1 MLCVCDCLF
10 VSLFAGSS
18 LVAPLPWLISRS
30 GLKATNTTIITI
42 IINII
47 VTTTQVGKP
56 SRTIDPL
63 RILGHL

>member
-1 MLCVCDCLF
+1 MLCVCDCDCLF

-30 GLKATNTTIITI
+30 GLKAASTTTIII
-42 IINII
+42 II

-56 SRTIDPL
+56 FRTIDPL
-63 RILGHL
+63 RILGYL